1 MPKNLD
7 EHSQKISLF
16 ITDYINYWEAT
27 NFKHETIMN
36 GLEEHFT
43 NKQTWTD
50 LKEILSKNSR
60 RK

>member
-1 MPKNLD
+1 
-7 EHSQKISLF
+7 
-16 ITDYINYWEAT
+16 
-27 NFKHETIMN
+27 MN

-50 LKEILSKNSR
+50 LKRNTFKKTAD